1 MALIASAQ
9 RHSTVAPLLPTLA
22 YITCS
27 PTAIIFVLYY
37 KNDIYNRIEM
47 DAKTLEKGQAE
58 LSTYFDKSASTVGQA
73 FHGYVPLLS
82 SANVS
87 G

>member
-1 MALIASAQ
+1 MCGTDCLRATSFNCGIAA
-9 RHSTVAPLLPTLA
+9 A
-22 YITCS
+22 YITRS
-27 PTAIIFVLYY
+27 PTAIIFLLYY